1 MIDERAIIDP
11 KATLAPDVSVGP
23 WSIIGPD
30 VTVGEGSV
38 IGPHVVI
45 KGPTRIGKGNKIFQF
60 SSIGEDPQDKKYGG
74 EETFLEIGDCNI
86 IREGCTLNRGTRQGG
101 GITKIGSHNL
111 LMAYVHVGH
120 DCIVQDHTVLVNYV
134 GLAGHVTVKNYAIL
148 GGYSGVHQYCTVGAY
163 SFLAF
168 GSHIRKDVLPFV
180 MVSGTEAT
188 TFGLNA
194 EGLRRNGFSAEKITV
209 LKQAYKIIFKEG
221 LTVDEAI
228 EQLQTLKSE
237 CSEVNLFI
245 EGLQESTRGIVR

>member
-1 MIDERAIIDP
+1 MIDERAIIDK
-11 KATLAPDVSVGP
+11 KATLASDVSVGP

-30 VTVGEGSV
+30 VTIDEGCV

-74 EETFLEIGDCNI
+74 EKSFLEIGDYNI
-86 IREGCTLNRGTRQGG
+86 IRESCTLNRGTKQGG
-101 GITKIGSHNL
+101 GITKVGDHNL
-111 LMAYVHVGH
+111 LMAYVHIGH
-120 DCIVQDHTVLVNYV
+120 DCTVHNHTVLVNYV
-134 GLAGHVTVKNYAIL
+134 GLAGHVTIKDYAIL
-148 GGYSGVHQYCTVGAY
+148 GGYSGVHQFCTVGAY

-194 EGLRRNGFSAEKITV
+194 EGLRRNGFSAEQITT

-221 LTVDEAI
+221 HTVEEALT
-228 EQLQTLKSE
+228 QLQALKVE
-237 CSEVNLFI
+237 CPEVDLFI
-245 EGLQESTRGIVR
+245 QGLQESTRGIVR